1 MWMEDNKIMYSFYQ
15 KEVANKAV
23 INKLL
28 ALSEN
33 VKVASLTQ
41 NTSELLPVELRLAVI
56 DEFTEQ
62 VLAATTAGIRPRR

>member
-1 MWMEDNKIMYSFYQ
+1 MEDNKIMYSFYQ

-23 INKLL
+23 INKVL

-41 NTSELLPVELRLAVI
+41 NTSELLPVEMRLAVI

>member
-23 INKLL
+23 INKVL

-41 NTSELLPVELRLAVI
+41 NTSELLPVEMRLAVI

>member
-1 MWMEDNKIMYSFYQ
+1 MYSFYQ

-23 INKLL
+23 INKVL

-41 NTSELLPVELRLAVI
+41 NTSELLPVEMRLAVI